1 MNYSIELKDREINF
15 ESGEDLSDFD
25 LQALLKIDYTDLL
38 EETRCFP
45 FVLNQINFLLIE
57 SKNHLNETKFQLDI
71 IKDNLDRYKSEV
83 YMDVMK
89 ELIDSGVKSPTITLI
104 EGQISLKQTF
114 IDLKTSCKLKEK
126 EIARLQNQVDYMSSL
141 YWSAKLKAEILINLS
156 KSLNLNEISK

>member
-38 EETRCFP
+38 EEIRCFP

-71 IKDNLDRYKSEV
+71 ILDIR
-83 YMDVMK
+83 
-89 ELIDSGVKSPTITLI
+89 
-104 EGQISLKQTF
+104 
-114 IDLKTSCKLKEK
+114 
-126 EIARLQNQVDYMSSL
+126 N
-141 YWSAKLKAEILINLS
+141 
-156 KSLNLNEISK
+156 